1 MSRNVN
7 CHEMWGSGK
16 LVTIKISHCYNVL
29 RRGCNSYKQYV
40 VSILLQ
46 HVFIVTILLQ
56 HISLVTMQIGCNNV
70 KIKYLLLQRLQLL
83 RNVVTQILVAAIKT
97 SFEKMSWFEYWKQAF
112 LKVIRVGYKVLY
124 QHCMLLRCVGI
135 VFWMQKIQRKVQTA
149 NFTVFTMCG
158 RELPAEKTYFWW
170 KLEKRKRIFLN
181 DFHPPSIPTPCDTW
195 DTDYIADNWEQHY

>member
-1 MSRNVN
+1 MY
-7 CHEMWGSGK
+7 ETWAGIK

-83 RNVVTQILVAAIKT
+83 RNVVTQILVAAINGICSVPNSSSELIFFIKIRADSGQIFCKNPGKT
-97 SFEKMSWFEYWKQAF
+97 KVFVSLSSF
-112 LKVIRVGYKVLY
+112 
-124 QHCMLLRCVGI
+124 
-135 VFWMQKIQRKVQTA
+135 
-149 NFTVFTMCG
+149 
-158 RELPAEKTYFWW
+158 
-170 KLEKRKRIFLN
+170 
-181 DFHPPSIPTPCDTW
+181 CD
-195 DTDYIADNWEQHY
+195 